1 MRKIVGMVCFL
12 VVVSVVFNGCRVG
25 LYMEDFENVQW
36 TCDVLELQFSY
47 TSDNPEA
54 AIGNISKDDEN
65 IEILCKFFS
74 TKVIWIYDKLEYD
87 ALASDEACDPLL
99 TGSYSIEGDVATVKI
114 TTDNLFN
121 GEYLDKEI
129 HLTKT
134 PIE

>member
-1 MRKIVGMVCFL
+1 
-12 VVVSVVFNGCRVG
+12 
-25 LYMEDFENVQW
+25 MEDFENVQW

-99 TGSYSIEGDVATVKI
+99 TGSYSIEGDIATVKI
-114 TTDNLFN
+114 TTDNFFN

-134 PIE
+134 PVE